1 MNEGTTITPA
11 SLIHDDDQSHL
22 SNGEDE
28 REKGMKAAEE
38 LCDIIVKAISAHF
51 PPQQQVDQ
59 ALLMAKAIAEHLPPQ
74 QALSRSPLG
83 VTGTEIMSGLE
94 VRDTA
99 QSSKEQRAANVSK
112 HTLSTP

>member
-28 REKGMKAAEE
+28 SAKGTKTTKE
-38 LCDIIVKAISAHF
+38 LCDIIVKAISTHF

-59 ALLMAKAIAEHLPPQ
+59 ASLMAKAIYKHLLPQ
-74 QALSRSPLG
+74 KALFTSPIG
-83 VTGTEIMSGLE
+83 VTGTELMSGLE
-94 VRDTA
+94 VCNTA
-99 QSSKEQRAANVSK
+99 
-112 HTLSTP
+112 